1 MHYQVSTQTAAEI
14 KTGCIVV
21 TLDQSGKLSTA
32 ALELDKATDG
42 LLTRVFNSKDI
53 QGKLG
58 QNLLIP
64 APANIN
70 AERILFVGTG
80 KEILTNKSALK
91 VINAIASA
99 VSKLSGSVTVSLNEL
114 ANEEVS
120 EDWLAQQLAMALGD
134 ATYSYT
140 QTKSKS
146 DDDEAPTK
154 PDTLIWLGKDV
165 SAALEQGDAIAQG
178 VAYTKDL
185 GNLPPNICTPSYLAQ
200 QAEELGA
207 NGQLKV
213 TVIDE
218 AELERMGAGAFV
230 SVAKGSSESGK
241 LIIMEYQGA
250 EDKNAAPH
258 MILGKGITFDT
269 GGISLKPGAK
279 MDEMKYDMCGAASVL
294 GSMKSILQLKP
305 AINVVG
311 VITSAE
317 NMPAGNASK
326 PGDVVTTL
334 SGQTVEILN
343 TDAEGRLV
351 LCDAITYGI
360 DNYKPA
366 SLVDIATLTGAC
378 MAALGNVNSG
388 LFSTDEAL
396 AAELQAAA
404 STSGDKVWRLPLEDD
419 YQELLDSNFA
429 DIANI
434 GGPLAGA
441 TTAACFLSRFVKD
454 TAWAHLDIAGTAWH
468 SGGKNKGATGRPVPL
483 LVTYLLSK

>member
-21 TLDQSGKLSTA
+21 TLDQSGKLSNA

-42 LLTRVFNSKDI
+42 LLTRVFKSQDI

-58 QNLLIP
+58 QTLLIP
-64 APANIN
+64 TPNNIG
-70 AERILFVGTG
+70 AERILIVGTG
-80 KEILTNKSALK
+80 KETLTNKSALK
-91 VINAIASA
+91 VINAIATA
-99 VSKLSGSVTVSLNEL
+99 VSKLSGSVTVALSEL
-114 ANEEVS
+114 SNDAVS
-120 EDWLAQQLAMALGD
+120 ENWLAQQLVMALGD
-134 ATYSYT
+134 ATYAYT

-146 DDDEAPTK
+146 EDNDTRQ
-154 PDTLIWLGKDV
+154 PDTLIWLGNDV

-178 VAYTKDL
+178 VSLAKEL

-200 QAEELGA
+200 QAEQLGA
-207 NGQLKV
+207 NDSLKV
-213 TVIDE
+213 TIIDE
-218 AELERMGAGAFV
+218 KELEEMGAGAFV
-230 SVAKGSSESGK
+230 SVSKGSSEPGK
-241 LIIMEYQGA
+241 FIIMEYFGGA
-250 EDKNAAPH
+250 DKNAAPH
-258 MILGKGITFDT
+258 MLLGKGITFDT

-305 AINVVG
+305 AINVVAM
-311 VITSAE
+311 IATAE

-351 LCDAITYGI
+351 LCDALTYGI
-360 DNYKPA
+360 DKFKPA

-378 MAALGNVNSG
+378 MAALGSVNSG
-388 LFSTDEAL
+388 LFSTDETMVT
-396 AAELQAAA
+396 ELQAAA
-404 STSGDKVWRLPLEDD
+404 TDSGDKVWRLPLEDD

-454 TAWAHLDIAGTAWH
+454 TAWAHLDVAGTAWH
-468 SGGKNKGATGRPVPL
+468 SGGKNKGSTGRPVAL
-483 LVTYLLSK
+483 LVTYLLAK